1 MSNLAIDPKNY
12 YPTWSLEAY
21 FEREELAET
30 KSEFFNGEIVAMA
43 GANERHEI
51 AAANLLVEL
60 IMHLRSKGK
69 DCRAFKGDMK
79 LKLSLQHADLVYYP
93 DIMVVCDPEDSAPNY
108 KERPT
113 LLIEV
118 MSDYRRD
125 HIEKLF
131 SYQQI
136 DSLEEYAVVDP
147 NPKTPR
153 VWLYRRENNW
163 NQQTILPPDPVRFA
177 SIDFESPLDNIYA

>member
-1 MSNLAIDPKNY
+1 MSSPTVDPKLY
-12 YPTWSLEAY
+12 HPSWSLEAY
-21 FEREELAET
+21 FDREERAET
-30 KSEFFNGEIVAMA
+30 KSEYMNGEIVAMA
-43 GANERHEI
+43 GAGEEHEI
-51 AAANLLVEL
+51 AALNLAAE
-60 IMHLRSKGK
+60 IQRHLRGK
-69 DCRAFKGDMK
+69 PCRAFKSDMK

-93 DIMVVCDPEDSAPNY
+93 DIMITCDPEDSAPNY

-131 SYQQI
+131 AYQQI
-136 DSLEEYAVVDP
+136 ESLQEYAVVDP

-153 VWLYRRENNW
+153 VWIYRREDNW
-163 NQQTILPPDPVRFA
+163 TQETIMPPDPVRFT
-177 SIDFESPLDNIYA
+177 SIDFETALDNIYL